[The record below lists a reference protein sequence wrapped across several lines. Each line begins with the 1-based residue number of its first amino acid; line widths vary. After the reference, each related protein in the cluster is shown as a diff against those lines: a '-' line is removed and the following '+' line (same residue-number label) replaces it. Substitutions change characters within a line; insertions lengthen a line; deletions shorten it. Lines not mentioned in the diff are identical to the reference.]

1 MRLSVKILGG
11 EECDVSVD
19 PQDSVEFLKRE
30 IEVKLKL
37 DKQTEQRLLFRG
49 KALQDGTPLSDYKLT
64 EGSKLNLVVKR
75 REEAKAQATALSA
88 GGQESQNSSDN
99 SSAVSGASSKT
110 AKAGSSAFG
119 GFSNKFL
126 LSPSTS
132 SSSLSSSSTPS
143 TSGAASSI
151 PVDKEL
157 FKSLRPHFASDS
169 DTKKVVDTF
178 LRIYHDRVASLS
190 LDDLERITAHYN
202 QTLSW
207 RY

>member
-37 DKQTEQRLLFRG
+37 DRQTEQRLLFRG

-75 REEAKAQATALSA
+75 REEAKAQASSAASSA
-88 GGQESQNSSDN
+88 GGQEGRSQNSSDN
-99 SSAVSGASSKT
+99 SSTGASSKT
-110 AKAGSSAFG
+110 AKAA
-119 GFSNKFL
+119 
-126 LSPSTS
+126 S
-132 SSSLSSSSTPS
+132 SSSLSSSTNSTPS
-143 TSGAASSI
+143 TSQGVVASPI

-157 FKSLRPHFASDS
+157 FRSLRPHFASDS

-202 QTLSW
+202 QTRSW